1 MAMRCGSCS
10 VIQLAAV
17 LGFAGLGVGGYSYF
31 SDCGSCDGTAT
42 NASLVSTETECGGC
56 CPGEKAEAVQLVK
69 AEGSCCAESAE
80 AGAAVIL
87 ASETKTEVKA
97 EGSCCTGEA
106 KVACKNGTEGCTGDG
121 KDGCCGGCAD
131 EKKAAETVASS
142 GAAPTGG
149 KN

>member
-17 LGFAGLGVGGYSYF
+17 LGFAGVGVGGYSYF
-31 SDCGSCDGTAT
+31 SDCAPCGSKTENVTLA
-42 NASLVSTETECGGC
+42 VSEDECGGC
-56 CPGEKAEAVQLVK
+56 CSGEKTEAVQLVK
-69 AEGSCCAESAE
+69 AEGSCCTEGAE
-80 AGAAVIL
+80 AGAMVVL
-87 ASETKTEVKA
+87 ASETKTEAKV

-106 KVACKNGTEGCTGDG
+106 KVACKNGTDGCTGDG
-121 KDGCCGGCAD
+121 KDGCCGGCAE